1 MNETGNREET
11 GENRKDAKDAESA
24 KKKEKEIRRMEQSL
38 RADYN
43 GSFSPLFPFALFA
56 SFAVLSGFLPWHR
69 ILTARGVM
77 ADDV

>member
-1 MNETGNREET
+1 LNETGNREET
-11 GENRKDAKDAESA
+11 GENREDAKDAESA

-56 SFAVLSGFLPWHR
+56 SLRFSPGSFPGIVY
-69 ILTARGVM
+69 
-77 ADDV
+77 